1 MAECPV
7 RGESGSSS
15 ATDTGCPVK
24 GDNKVNDASYNAA
37 ASDFSYNQ
45 HRQPGQ
51 VKDMSTVRPV
61 SGIPKSTFTPG
72 HQFANVD
79 RWVYPSGK
87 LNSMLTFNTI
97 KVPSFISSCQN
108 NGHICVNFI
117 DITEQQYYNA
127 MKKKGYDPAEDDMP
141 VILAIHNIVNEQGW
155 SKVKEWESL
164 RGCLNPKL
172 KQFQGRPKDI
182 SPKAYLM
189 SLMG

>member
-1 MAECPV
+1 MSECPV
-7 RGESGSSS
+7 KHDTATSS
-15 ATDTGCPVK
+15 AGGCPVK
-24 GDNKVNDASYNAA
+24 GDETKPETGYNEKAN
-37 ASDFSYNQ
+37 DFSYNQ

-51 VKDMSTVRPV
+51 TKDMSTVRPV

-72 HQFANVD
+72 HQFAGVD
-79 RWVYPSGK
+79 RWVYPSGEPASLRDPQYCANLFCTPSSK
-87 LNSMLTFNTI
+87 TFFND
-97 KVPSFISSCQN
+97 VIS
-108 NGHICVNFI
+108 
-117 DITEQQYYNA
+117 EQQYFNA

-164 RGCLNPKL
+164 RGCQNPKL